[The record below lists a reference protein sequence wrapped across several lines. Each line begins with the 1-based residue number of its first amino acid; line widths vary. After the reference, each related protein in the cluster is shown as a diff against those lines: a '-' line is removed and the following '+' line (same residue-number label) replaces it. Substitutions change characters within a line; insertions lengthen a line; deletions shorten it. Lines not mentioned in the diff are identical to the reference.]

1 MGEAMDKKTFAAA
14 YFGMSYLIALYALS
28 SMKQFGLVAAIVTG
42 PAVIV
47 ALFRLGMKFHG
58 EA

>member
-1 MGEAMDKKTFAAA
+1 MDNKTIAAA
-14 YFGMSYLIALYALS
+14 YFGLSYLIALYALAD
-28 SMKQFGLVAAIVTG
+28 MKEYSLVAAIVIG

-47 ALFRLGMKFHG
+47 ALFRLGMKFYG